1 MAVLALNGLANLLG
15 QFHLDLAVLL
25 DLIMS
30 GLHGTKQISLADLLH
45 LTLNH
50 HDVVIGCGNHYI
62 HIGLLKLLECGV
74 DNVLS
79 VDTGYADLGYRTLER
94 YVRYSQ
100 CC

>member
-1 MAVLALNGLANLLG
+1 MAVLALNGLAYLLG
-15 QFHLDLAVLL
+15 QLHLDLAVLL
-25 DLIMS
+25 NLIVS
-30 GLHGTKQISLADLLH
+30 GLHGTQQVRLGNLLH

-74 DNVLS
+74 NHVLT
-79 VDTGYADLGYRTLER
+79 VDTGYADLRNRTLER